1 MFIAFLIIIIALV
14 AACVRIVPQQTV
26 YIIERL
32 GKYQE
37 SWEAGVHFLIPGID
51 NVVKKISLKE
61 QVLDFPP
68 QPVITKDNV
77 TMRID
82 SVVFAKIFD
91 PKLYTYGVEDPVFGL
106 QNLSATTLRNIIGD
120 MELDQT
126 LTSRDEINGKLQ
138 TILDEATDAWGLKVT
153 RVELK
158 NITPPK
164 EIEAVMTT
172 QMRAE
177 RERRQTVLEAQAHQ
191 ESVIS
196 RAEGDKRAK
205 ILAAEAEKEAQIAL
219 AEGKAKSIELVYQAE
234 AESLRMLNEASPNE
248 SVLKL
253 KGIEALKDI
262 SEGQATKI
270 YMPTDIMDS
279 VASLGVAGEALGIG
293 DKTPIKPYKKKP
305 KEKLVDPCIS
315 DKSSKETKNAAE
327 SNFQMQQ
334 SMEHEN

>member
-1 MFIAFLIIIIALV
+1 MFIAFLIIIIALI

-82 SVVFAKIFD
+82 SVVFAKVFD

-219 AEGKAKSIELVYQAE
+219 AEGRAKSIELVYQAE
-234 AESLRMLNEASPNE
+234 AEGLRMLNEASPNE
-248 SVLKL
+248 GVLKL

-262 SEGQATKI
+262 SDGQATKI

-293 DKTPIKPYKKKP
+293 DKTPINPYQKKP
-305 KEKLVDPCIS
+305 KEKLY
-315 DKSSKETKNAAE
+315 
-327 SNFQMQQ
+327 
-334 SMEHEN
+334 

>member
-1 MFIAFLIIIIALV
+1 MFIAFLIIIIALI

-82 SVVFAKIFD
+82 SVVFAKVFD

-219 AEGKAKSIELVYQAE
+219 AEGRAKSIELVYQAE
-234 AESLRMLNEASPNE
+234 AEGLRMLNEASPNE
-248 SVLKL
+248 GVLKL

-262 SEGQATKI
+262 SDGQATKI

-293 DKTPIKPYKKKP
+293 DKTPIKPYQKKP
-305 KEKLVDPCIS
+305 EEKLVDPCIS
-315 DKSSKETKNAAE
+315 EKSSKETKNAAE

-334 SMEHEN
+334 SMEKRD